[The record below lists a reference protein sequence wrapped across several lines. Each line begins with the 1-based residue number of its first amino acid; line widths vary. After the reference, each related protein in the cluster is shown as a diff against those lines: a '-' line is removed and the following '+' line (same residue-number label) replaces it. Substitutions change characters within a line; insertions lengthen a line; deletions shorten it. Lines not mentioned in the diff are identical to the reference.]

1 MPCNTLVIVQRLGD
15 SDVLFFAS
23 LSLLAAAAVR
33 NGLFFCF
40 ISVGPAFLLVSKLTV
55 HRHAEGHPGTLHL
68 SGNLSAG
75 GNIGVLIPA
84 SAAGAKEKPS
94 LMTGFD
100 CQLKVSKV
108 PVRDM

>member
-33 NGLFFCF
+33 NRLFFCF

-94 LMTGFD
+94 LLMG
-100 CQLKVSKV
+100 LIAS
-108 PVRDM
+108 